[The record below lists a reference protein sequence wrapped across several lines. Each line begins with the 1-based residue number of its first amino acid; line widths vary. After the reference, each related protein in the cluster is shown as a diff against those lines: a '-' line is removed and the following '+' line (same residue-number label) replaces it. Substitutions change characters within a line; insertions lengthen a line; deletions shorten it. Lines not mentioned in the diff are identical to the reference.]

1 MCGGGQRVHAIG
13 KNIFPIFWH
22 SIRFL
27 HIEVRFNCVP
37 MATVLSEFDRADKIL
52 VNILKRL
59 YENHSSRLDF
69 QLKLSYGGQAK
80 IMKKCELVSQ
90 ISDLVIGHRQVLI
103 PAIDF
108 QGYRMGQEYNFA
120 EMVADL
126 YDFFG
131 GWEVEL
137 RTVIT
142 ILVPF
147 MTGEQR
153 AYFFP
158 LAVDSDYD
166 IYPRIWVV
174 NLKK

>member
-1 MCGGGQRVHAIG
+1 
-13 KNIFPIFWH
+13 
-22 SIRFL
+22 
-27 HIEVRFNCVP
+27 
-37 MATVLSEFDRADKIL
+37 MASVLSEIDKADKIL

-59 YENHSSRLDF
+59 YEKHSSKLNF
-69 QLKLSYGGQAK
+69 QLKLSHGRYAK
-80 IMKKCELVSQ
+80 IMKKCEIVPQ
-90 ISDLVIGHRQVLI
+90 DSDLVIGNRQVLI
-103 PAIDF
+103 PAMDLRD
-108 QGYRMGQEYNFA
+108 YHMGQEYNFA

-131 GWEVEL
+131 GWQVEL

-166 IYPRIWVV
+166 IYPRIWVI
-174 NLKK
+174 KTKASGHDDST